1 MKTSLKSFSLM
12 AVLTLV
18 LMAATSTAALAADPA
33 EEGWLDGPW
42 RYSGVIYG
50 WLPQAP
56 MDLFLDQDEIGNV
69 PESLSNILKAL
80 EMAAM
85 LEFEAHK
92 GRLGFFVSPIY
103 YKAKYNENFE
113 GKLGQS
119 HELTFKETVWLVDYG
134 VGLDI
139 GTWKGVTV
147 TPYFGARYLHDD
159 LSIEVPPGELDHGVN
174 YATTIKFNTPI
185 AGVKAAMNI
194 GEDWSVAV
202 EGDWGVWN
210 DSLVN
215 KTYQY
220 TGVGSYHFTM
230 KKLPARVLFGY
241 RYLHLDIENDVTTVR
256 LKVAIKGPFIG
267 LGISF

>member
-1 MKTSLKSFSLM
+1 MKQIWTIL
-12 AVLTLV
+12 AVV
-18 LMAATSTAALAADPA
+18 LIAASSTVALAADPA

-50 WLPQAP
+50 WMPEAP
-56 MDLFLDQDEIGNV
+56 MSLFLDQDELGNV
-69 PESLSNILKAL
+69 PESFSNILDSL
-80 EMAAM
+80 QMASM

-92 GRLGFFVSPIY
+92 GRLGFFVSPLY
-103 YKAKYNENFE
+103 YKGKFNENFA

-119 HELTFKETVWLVDYG
+119 HKFTLKETVWLVDYG

-147 TPYFGARYLHDD
+147 TPFFGARYLHDD
-159 LSIEVPPGELDHGVN
+159 LSIKVPPGELDLGVDF
-174 YATTIKFNTPI
+174 ATTIKINTPF
-185 AGVKAAMNI
+185 AGIKAAMNI
-194 GEDWSVAV
+194 GEDWSLAV
-202 EGDWGVWN
+202 EGDWGVFN
-210 DSLVN
+210 DSKVN

-256 LKVAIKGPFIG
+256 IKVTVKGPFIG
-267 LGISF
+267 LGVSF